1 MASSE
6 LTEESEDILLESCNC
21 SYATEY
27 EDLLDCLKRAG
38 GKP

>member
-6 LTEESEDILLESCNC
+6 LTEESEDILLESCYC

-27 EDLLDCLKRAG
+27 EVLEYWSTEYWIA
-38 GKP
+38 